1 MKKII
6 IIIIIVILSVF
17 FISCSAEKRIKYYSY
32 TDEWYYYNSERY
44 QVYQTKFGKKY
55 ILIFNDDQTS
65 VKRMYLKT
73 K

>member
-1 MKKII
+1 MKYLVII
-6 IIIIIVILSVF
+6 LIAIMSL
-17 FISCSAEKRIKYYSY
+17 SCSAEKRIRYYSY

-55 ILIFNDDQTS
+55 ILIFNDKQTR
-65 VKRMYLKT
+65 VKRMYLKI

>member
-1 MKKII
+1 MKYLVITLI
-6 IIIIIVILSVF
+6 AILS
-17 FISCSAEKRIKYYSY
+17 ISCSAEKRIKYYSY

>member
-1 MKKII
+1 MKYLVII
-6 IIIIIVILSVF
+6 LIAIMCL
-17 FISCSAEKRIKYYSY
+17 SCSAEKRIRYYSY

-55 ILIFNDDQTS
+55 ILIFNDEQTS
-65 VKRMYLKT
+65 VKRMYLKI